1 MAVVSVHNQKM
12 TKVMTEMGNGKE
24 SKIARLR
31 TPSLTEHKGSL
42 TREVFGGENSFSRT
56 KHEAGRL
63 LRTNRD
69 VSCVHTR
76 KSLIMPSKLTL
87 QVCLYPRRFVIVP
100 REKREELVA
109 TLDDL
114 AKRLM
119 KMINSNRTKTSVRLR
134 AMQVFAELIRTSYT
148 MVRDAEVEELERET
162 ETLEKE
168 KEHAKTEETARK
180 EPTEPA

>member
-1 MAVVSVHNQKM
+1 
-12 TKVMTEMGNGKE
+12 
-24 SKIARLR
+24 
-31 TPSLTEHKGSL
+31 
-42 TREVFGGENSFSRT
+42 
-56 KHEAGRL
+56 
-63 LRTNRD
+63 
-69 VSCVHTR
+69 
-76 KSLIMPSKLTL
+76 MPSKLTL

-119 KMINSNRTKTSVRLR
+119 KMINSNRTKTTVRLR

-148 MVRDAEVEELERET
+148 MVRDAEVEDLERET